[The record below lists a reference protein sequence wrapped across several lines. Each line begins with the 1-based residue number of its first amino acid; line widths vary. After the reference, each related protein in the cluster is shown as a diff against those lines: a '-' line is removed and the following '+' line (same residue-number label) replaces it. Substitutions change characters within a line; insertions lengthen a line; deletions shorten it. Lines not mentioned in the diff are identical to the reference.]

1 MRVHK
6 VVSGDCIHSIADAHG
21 HFWETVWS
29 HPDNS
34 DLRRKRE
41 TPSVLEP
48 GDEVAVPEIRVET
61 EPAATEKKHRFRRRG
76 VPVSLRIV
84 VKKAK
89 SDEEAKTSAIEDRD
103 PDALDLEEEDQ
114 DEELLPEEPWPDAEY
129 LLSYDGIDISG
140 ITDGDGMVEISLPPS
155 VKRAKLVIRPGT
167 QEEMTIPIEV
177 GGLNPIATLSGVKQR
192 LRNLGYGLSDIDEE
206 EDIELRHA
214 IRAFQLDQQ
223 LEATG
228 ELSDDLRNTILTAHG
243 S

>member
-1 MRVHK
+1 M
-6 VVSGDCIHSIADAHG
+6 SGDCIHSIADAHG

-48 GDEVAVPEIRVET
+48 GDEIAVPEIRVET

-84 VKKAK
+84 VKRAK
-89 SDEEAKTSAIEDRD
+89 SDEEAQTSAIEERD

-114 DEELLPEEPWPDAEY
+114 DEELLPEEPWPNVEY
-129 LLSYDGIDISG
+129 LLRYEG
-140 ITDGDGMVEISLPPS
+140 TDLQGSTDSEGMVEISLPPS
-155 VKRAKLVIRPGT
+155 VKRAKLIVSPGT
-167 QEEMTIPIEV
+167 RDEMTIPIEV
-177 GGLNPIATLSGVKQR
+177 GGLNPISALSGVKQR

-206 EDIELRHA
+206 EDIELRDA
-214 IRAFQLDQQ
+214 IRAFQQDQGLDV
-223 LEATG
+223 TG
-228 ELSDDLRNTILTAHG
+228 ELSDPLRDTILSAHG

>member
-6 VVSGDCIHSIADAHG
+6 VLSGDCIHSIADAHG

-41 TPSVLEP
+41 TPAVLQP
-48 GDEVAVPEIRVET
+48 GDEVVVPDIRVES
-61 EPAATEKKHRFRRRG
+61 ESAATDKKHRFRRRG
-76 VPVSLRIV
+76 VPVILRIV
-84 VKKAK
+84 VKK
-89 SDEEAKTSAIEDRD
+89 SRTDDEEKTSAIEERD
-103 PDALDLEEEDQ
+103 PEALDLAEEEEDP
-114 DEELLPEEPWPDAEY
+114 ELLPEEPWPNTEY
-129 LLSYDGIDISG
+129 LLRYEGNDISG
-140 ITDGDGMVEISLPPS
+140 TTDGNGMIEISLPPS
-155 VKRAKLVIRPGT
+155 VKSAKLIISPGT
-167 QEEMTIPIEV
+167 PDEMTIPIEV

-192 LRNLGYGLSDIDEE
+192 LRNLGYGLSGIDEE
-206 EDIELRHA
+206 EDIELRDA

-228 ELSDDLRNTILTAHG
+228 ELSDELRDTIFSAHG